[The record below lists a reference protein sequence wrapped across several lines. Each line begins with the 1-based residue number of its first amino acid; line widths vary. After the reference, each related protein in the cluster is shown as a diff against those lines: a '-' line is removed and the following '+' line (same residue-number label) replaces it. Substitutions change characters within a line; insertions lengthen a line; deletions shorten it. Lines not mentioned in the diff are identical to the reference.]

1 MNLKDSKPNVVSQ
14 LHRII
19 KLEHSAYRNMPIA
32 YNLSNL
38 YFFTVTPKG
47 EGKTHEDYLETF
59 KEAIFNVKPL
69 NFAYYVKESENTD
82 HLHGVISI
90 KVPNYK
96 FSKLKND
103 LFIFRASSVNSLYA
117 CTRYM
122 NKHNPTCLYK
132 LQVIKFYTRIAY
144 DVHERPKG
152 VGDLK
157 YKKVFKEIKLSPYIL

>member
-47 EGKTHEDYLETF
+47 EGKTHEDYMELF
-59 KEAIFNVKPL
+59 KEAIYAIKPL

-90 KVPNYK
+90 KVPQYK

-103 LFIFRASSVNSLYA
+103 LFVFRASAVNSLYA

-122 NKHNPTCLYK
+122 NKHNPACLYK
-132 LQVIKFYTRIAY
+132 LQVIKYHIRITY
-144 DVHERPKG
+144 DVYERPKG
-152 VGDLK
+152 VGLHK
-157 YKKVFKEIKLSPYIL
+157 RKNVFKEIILS

>member
-47 EGKTHEDYLETF
+47 EDKIHEDYMESF
-59 KEAIFNVKPL
+59 KESIYEVKPL

-90 KVPNYK
+90 KVPGYK

-103 LFIFRASSVNSLYA
+103 LFVFHATPVNSLYA

-132 LQVIKFYTRIAY
+132 LQVIKFHTRISY
-144 DVHERPKG
+144 DVHAHPKG
-152 VGDLK
+152 VGDLQR
-157 YKKVFKEIKLSPYIL
+157 KKVFKEIELS